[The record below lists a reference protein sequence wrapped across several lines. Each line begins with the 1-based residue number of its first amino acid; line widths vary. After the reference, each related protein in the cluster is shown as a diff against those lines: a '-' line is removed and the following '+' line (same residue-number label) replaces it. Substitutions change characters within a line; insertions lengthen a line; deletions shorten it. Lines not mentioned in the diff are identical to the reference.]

1 MVTRCSCLLTCAVR
15 TLALP
20 GSTTLPPATVRL
32 VFLGPGPMPRAGA
45 LREWIVNEIRVALA
59 AAATTTPA

>member
-1 MVTRCSCLLTCAVR
+1 MLTRCTSLRTCTVR

-20 GSTTLPPATVRL
+20 GLTALPPATVRL

-45 LREWIVNEIRVALA
+45 LRAWIVNGIRVALA
-59 AAATTTPA
+59 AAAATTPA